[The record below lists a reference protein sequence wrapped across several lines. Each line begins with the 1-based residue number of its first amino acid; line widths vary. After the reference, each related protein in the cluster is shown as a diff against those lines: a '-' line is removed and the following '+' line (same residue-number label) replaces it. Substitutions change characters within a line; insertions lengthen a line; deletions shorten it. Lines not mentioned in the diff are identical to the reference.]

1 MPPAEYNGSSGGPSI
16 EAVQAQVN
24 DVRVVMQE
32 NVDVMLAN
40 IDKTEVLENKSS
52 QLASQAKSFQKSS
65 RQVKKH
71 MCRQNAKMNLLI
83 AAVCVIVLLAILIP
97 VISSASQATSSG
109 GGGSGGGGSA
119 GGGSGGG
126 GSGNTRR
133 RWLVDS
139 NRSTR

>member
-1 MPPAEYNGSSGGPSI
+1 MPPAEYTGSSGGPSI

-24 DVRVVMQE
+24 GVRVVMQE

-52 QLASQAKSFQKSS
+52 QLATQAKSFQKSS
-65 RQVKKH
+65 RKVKKH

-97 VISSASQATSSG
+97 VISSASSAAAAT
-109 GGGSGGGGSA
+109 GSGSDP
-119 GGGSGGG
+119 
-126 GSGNTRR
+126 GNDSRR
-133 RWLVDS
+133 RLASLLFSEPLVHL
-139 NRSTR
+139 N